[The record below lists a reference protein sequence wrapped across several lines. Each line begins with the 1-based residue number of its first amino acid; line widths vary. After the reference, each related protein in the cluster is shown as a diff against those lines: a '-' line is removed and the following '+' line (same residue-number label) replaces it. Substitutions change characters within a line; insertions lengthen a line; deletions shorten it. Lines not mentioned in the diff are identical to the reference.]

1 MKTDGGR
8 ANLWIAA
15 TLRWGSFLS
24 AGLLLVGVVW
34 LTLAQGGDRPL
45 QIGSPMPSSELL
57 RQLIEGNPY
66 ALMQAGVVLLLLT
79 PLLRLVVAALS
90 FWMEGER
97 RYTLVSLVV
106 LAMILLSAWLARAG

>member
-1 MKTDGGR
+1 MNALGGR
-8 ANLWIAA
+8 GHLWIAF

-24 AGLLLVGVVW
+24 AGLLLAGVVW
-34 LTLAQGGDRPL
+34 LALAQGGDRPL
-45 QIGSPMPSSELL
+45 QIGSPMPAGKLL
-57 RQLIEGNPY
+57 RQLVEGNPY

-79 PLLRLVVAALS
+79 PLLRLVVAAIS
-90 FWMEGER
+90 FWVEGER